1 MVVAVVDEEI
11 IIAIQEE
18 VGLVED
24 GNLPLVLSPLAAVVV
39 VDEVGQREIQG
50 ADVGDVRV
58 RT

>member
-1 MVVAVVDEEI
+1 MVVVVDEEI

-24 GNLPLVLSPLAAVVV
+24 GNLPLALSPLAVAAV

-50 ADVGDVRV
+50 ADVGDVSV

>member
-1 MVVAVVDEEI
+1 MVVVVVDEEI

-24 GNLPLVLSPLAAVVV
+24 GNLPLVLSPLAAAVV
-39 VDEVGQREIQG
+39 VDEVGQREIRG
-50 ADVGDVRV
+50 TDVGDVRI